1 MAGLNSQVLHA
12 HSKSSF
18 PVYSTAIAL
27 EEEALR
33 EMGLIGES
41 MDSIK
46 TLQIRSTLSQAAT
59 LGMIVASALMIWKGL
74 ICITGSSSPVVV
86 VLSGSMEPG
95 FKRLAC
101 KLPFA

>member
-1 MAGLNSQVLHA
+1 MTWLDSGHPNTHSHQTSNCHMAGLNSQVLHA

-18 PVYSTAIAL
+18 PVYLTAIAL

-59 LGMIVASALMIWKGL
+59 LG
-74 ICITGSSSPVVV
+74 
-86 VLSGSMEPG
+86 
-95 FKRLAC
+95 
-101 KLPFA
+101 